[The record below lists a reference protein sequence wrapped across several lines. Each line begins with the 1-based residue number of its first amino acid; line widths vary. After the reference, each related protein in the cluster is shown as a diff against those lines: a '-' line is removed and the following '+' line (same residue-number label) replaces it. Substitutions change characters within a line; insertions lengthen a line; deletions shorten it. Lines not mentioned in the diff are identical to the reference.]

1 MTHSSQKLLLIL
13 YFLTEKARE
22 VKDEWVVLERIVS
35 FLPPSAPR
43 RNIYS
48 LINYAQKA
56 GEVKKKKYGTSL
68 LFKLTEKGK
77 EKINEVFPL
86 VDFNKKKWDRSWRVL
101 IYDIP
106 ETKKSQREMLRRKI
120 IELGFGK
127 LSGSVYISPFPIE
140 REMVNFLEKYGLTEK
155 VLFLTTENIFSGGD
169 KYLTEKIWKLSR
181 LNRHY
186 EMILKQMRDNNNERD
201 ERRFRA
207 EFISLLVNDPFF
219 PEELLPE
226 PWHRDDLIKSFI

>member
-1 MTHSSQKLLLIL
+1 MTQSSQKLLLIL
-13 YFLTEKARE
+13 YFLTEKSRD
-22 VKDEWVVLERIVS
+22 VKDGWASLDAIIS

-43 RNIYS
+43 RNVYS
-48 LINYAQKA
+48 LINYAVKN
-56 GEVKKKKYGTSL
+56 GEIKKKKYGTSL

-77 EKINEVFPL
+77 DKFNEVFPL
-86 VDFNKKKWDRSWRVL
+86 IDFNKKKWDRSWRIL

-120 IELGFGK
+120 TSLGFGR

-140 REMVNFLEKYGLTEK
+140 REMVNFLDKHGLTEK
-155 VLFLTTENIFSGGD
+155 VLFLTTDNIFSGGD

-186 EMILKQMRDNNNERD
+186 EMILKQMKEHKSERD

-219 PEELLPE
+219 PEELLPS
-226 PWHRDDLIKSFI
+226 PWYWGDIFKAFI